1 MDDPF
6 RLRRFLD
13 AQEPVYEEV
22 LRELRAGRKTGH
34 WIWFIF
40 PQLRGLGQSYNST
53 FYGIASAA
61 EAEAYARHPILGPRL
76 RECTSLLNSP
86 DGQTIGQIL
95 GAIDAMKFRSSMTL
109 FAAAVPDPA
118 DFEQALQRYFGGE
131 LDPLTLSIL
140 KSP

>member
-22 LRELRAGRKTGH
+22 LRELRAGRKAGH

-53 FYGIASAA
+53 FYGIESVQ
-61 EAEAYARHPILGPRL
+61 EAEAYARHAILGSRL
-76 RECTSLLNSP
+76 LECTRLLNSL
-86 DGQTIGQIL
+86 DGLTIDQIL
-95 GAIDAMKFRSSMTL
+95 GEIDAVKFRSSMTL